1 MSNLPTQS
9 SAAVEMARRADEMT
23 TITLL
28 SEQEAQFAATEGG
41 FVSLNYGGRQYDRV
55 CFVRMFPFTDPDSY
69 ISVREWDEKGRE
81 IGIIERLGDF
91 RAEAAELI
99 NGQLGLRYFT
109 PQIIAVHSVK
119 AKHGFANFDVTTD
132 RGRVRFAIRAGGD
145 SVARLSDTRVIFTD
159 VNGNRFEVR
168 DTAKLSAA
176 EQKKIDV
183 YI

>member
-1 MSNLPTQS
+1 MSDLHNQS

-23 TITLL
+23 TVTLL
-28 SEQEAQFAATEGG
+28 GSEEVQLAATEGG
-41 FVSLNYGGRQYDRV
+41 FVSMTYGGSRYDRV

-91 RAEAAELI
+91 GDEVVALI

-109 PQIIAVHSVK
+109 PVITAVHSVK

-132 RGRVRFAIRAGGD
+132 RGRVKFAIRAGGD

-168 DTAKLSAA
+168 DTATLSAA
-176 EQKKIDV
+176 ELKKIDV